1 MFGAAPPCL
10 DRSSV
15 TERDL
20 LALSEG
26 RKKKTAFL
34 LFFFP
39 LEEYEIPYKTWI
51 CNQSTSFLRNEQNK
65 EEFYPNSDSR
75 LPCTPH

>member
-26 RKKKTAFL
+26 RKKETAFL
-34 LFFFP
+34 L
-39 LEEYEIPYKTWI
+39 LL
-51 CNQSTSFLRNEQNK
+51 FLWKSMRFHTRHGSATNRHL
-65 EEFYPNSDSR
+65 F
-75 LPCTPH
+75 